1 MMESE
6 KLKRKLRAIL
16 GVKGSLCLLSLAI
29 VVLALVAYTAEVT
42 ITPTKQFTIG
52 ATTQSWTI
60 YVNDVNQIRYLPGSG
75 SPTGSAVPATTPPV
89 LADPTSFAFH
99 LVTNATVESKA
110 CAVNITLDSPVNSSK
125 FSKFEI
131 RVMSWVGAVSD
142 WVSVTIYDLPS
153 GGGTK
158 SFIDGLTNDFGYVQ
172 QLAGQST
179 FYLLTMTYSYD
190 RVDTTTAITVTFL
203 YTPLPQ

>member
-1 MMESE
+1 M
-6 KLKRKLRAIL
+6 KRKLRAIL
-16 GVKGSLCLLSLAI
+16 GVKGSLALLSLAT
-29 VVLALVAYTAEVT
+29 VVLALVAYTAQVT

-89 LADPTSFAFH
+89 LAVPASFAFY
-99 LVTNATVESKA
+99 VETDASKG
-110 CAVNITLDSPVNSSK
+110 CAVNITLTSPVDSNK

-131 RVMSWVGAVSD
+131 RALSWVGSWSAV
-142 WVSVTIYDLPS
+142 TLYDQPS
-153 GGGTK
+153 GGSSK
-158 SFIDGLTNDFGYVQ
+158 FINGSTNDFGYVQ
-172 QLAGQST
+172 QLAGQQT
-179 FYLLTMTYSYD
+179 FYLLEMTYSYD
-190 RVDTTTAITVTFL
+190 KVDTTTAFNVTFS